1 MAKSRE
7 QYIAENSEYNYTEDL
22 VTFSLLDESTV
33 KKLQKD
39 GDIKL
44 PRKKIDVP
52 KDMRWNTKQMSSK
65 LLQGILNGDSIPK
78 IAKSLED
85 VIGNNQAST
94 TRNARTMVTGAENAG
109 RFDSYDN
116 LAEQGV
122 VQKKV
127 WIATPDSRTRES
139 HIEIDGEEVDID
151 ADFSNGCKFP
161 GDPDG
166 DPSEVWNCRCS
177 MRDHIIGF
185 RKADGTIAKVG
196 AKRNDTMHD
205 EQMAAEKAS
214 RGIEEQAAGE
224 EEQSTERIESK
235 KIKATMDAEDY
246 ERFMDLVNDSDNSE
260 LYRTYAD
267 KINTVNRTK
276 NGGGYSHGPDAL
288 EYCYAAEEG
297 MSRYSILAHEYN
309 HAFDYKIGKDSSLAF
324 SEIETIN
331 NKCKIGSGI
340 IKPVKEVASNS
351 DEFMS
356 ALRKDMEVLRAKGL
370 DECYKEFR
378 TTTRLRNATGGVQDA
393 LDGFYSTQKLYQ
405 GWGHGEKYYNRMY
418 NKWIKGF
425 DNEKELKDAFTELGF
440 DASNQTKI
448 KRLFRQYEAANEA
461 WANVGS
467 AVTCGGDELDAFEK
481 YMPNT
486 LKTYKKIAGGL
497 KNVR

>member
-22 VTFSLLDESTV
+22 ATFSLLDESTV

-109 RFDSYDN
+109 RLDSYDN

-151 ADFSNGCKFP
+151 ADFSNGCKYP

-185 RKADGTIAKVG
+185 RRADGTIAKVG

-214 RGIEEQAAGE
+214 RGIEEQAKQEEKLVVSFAPAKTIEEAENYAKQNFVVDSKWAGE
-224 EEQSTERIESK
+224 G
-235 KIKATMDAEDY
+235 
-246 ERFMDLVNDSDNSE
+246 
-260 LYRTYAD
+260 
-267 KINTVNRTK
+267 TVSYK
-276 NGGGYSHGPDAL
+276 
-288 EYCYAAEEG
+288 G
-297 MSRYSILAHEYN
+297 MSLDNANAINEEFTRLFAEYN
-309 HAFDYKIGKDSSLAF
+309 LPKLRNIGMMNFRQKIWKDSKDAPMAYRAMF
-324 SEIETIN
+324 NGEIYFN
-331 NKCKIGSGI
+331 PI
-340 IKPVKEVASNS
+340 I
-351 DEFMS
+351 
-356 ALRKDMEVLRAKGL
+356 
-370 DECYKEFR
+370 
-378 TTTRLRNATGGVQDA
+378 
-393 LDGFYSTQKLYQ
+393 
-405 GWGHGEKYYNRMY
+405 
-418 NKWIKGF
+418 
-425 DNEKELKDAFTELGF
+425 LKDAKSLNVYMKKGQEAF
-440 DASNQTKI
+440 DFCINNMDKFSGKQLEMIKKYAQAGRQTVAEITDDPIKAMLDHEFGHHVDHQIIMRNAEFNQTAKDGMDEYGIKLSGYALSTKGEYIAESFCAYNNDIKGVDPALAKI
-448 KRLFRQYEAANEA
+448 FDKEVKR
-461 WANVGS
+461 
-467 AVTCGGDELDAFEK
+467 
-481 YMPNT
+481 
-486 LKTYKKIAGGL
+486 
-497 KNVR
+497 